1 MDDQVKAKAPPMF
14 GNLEDWHTDD
24 TLTTEGAP
32 LNLNNGRVILCR
44 RAGTRNREFM
54 VAVAEL
60 DTEDEVARYDVYARH
75 VVAGWS
81 GINDAEGNP
90 IPYTPEACVALFQY
104 APEVFDLVLMF
115 AAQRANYRGQ
125 KLAEDGEAVK

>member
-1 MDDQVKAKAPPMF
+1 MDDQVKVNRPTF
-14 GNLEDWHTDD
+14 GNLDDWHTDD
-24 TLTTEGAP
+24 ALSTDGAP
-32 LNLNNGRVILCR
+32 LDLNNGRTILCR
-44 RAGTRNREFM
+44 RAGTRNRAFM

-60 DTEDEVARYDVYARH
+60 DTDDEVARYDVYARH

-90 IPYTPEACVALFQY
+90 IPYTAEACVALFQY

-125 KLAEDGEAVK
+125 KLAEDGDAVK